1 MKNKENFSSK
11 EKEKAK
17 KKKNTWLQACFLGDL
32 WELYDVTL

>member
-17 KKKNTWLQACFLGDL
+17 KKKKYMVASVFFRRSVG
-32 WELYDVTL
+32 VI